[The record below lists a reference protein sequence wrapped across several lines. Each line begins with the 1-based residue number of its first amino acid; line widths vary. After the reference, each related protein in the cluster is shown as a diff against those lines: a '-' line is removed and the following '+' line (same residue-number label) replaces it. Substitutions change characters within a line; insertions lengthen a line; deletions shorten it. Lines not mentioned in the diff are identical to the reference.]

1 MQNDLRSTVNA
12 MINGLGHTAVVGVST
27 TVGYA
32 HKNAGH
38 RFGLPRCKAFF
49 GLNASLVGFSSGSLI
64 GITFDAASG

>member
-1 MQNDLRSTVNA
+1 
-12 MINGLGHTAVVGVST
+12 MINGLGHTAVAGVNT
-27 TVGYA
+27 INPTVGYV